1 MDELERLA
9 NEAQDEGVVSEVIRP
24 AAILPEQ
31 ATREVLM
38 QLALNDVRVDGLWQA
53 DPAVWRRYDRPWDG
67 EDGGPG
73 GAELLGTIQVA
84 YGVPTRYE
92 ITIFRVTVSEL
103 GDRAGFRRNEQML
116 SLKPR
121 YVIALQGNGVTER
134 LVIDAKKAGIRVVDR
149 RGPLGT
155 PPAALNPQQ
164 DRKLA

>member
-9 NEAQDEGVVSEVIRP
+9 SEAQDEGAVSEVIRP

-73 GAELLGTIQVA
+73 DAVLLGTIQVA

-92 ITIFRVTVSEL
+92 ITIFRVTVSEA
-103 GDRAGFRRNEQML
+103 GDRAGWSVTSLCDEALGYGGLTLATCPRASLAAPPRPFRFRD
-116 SLKPR
+116 
-121 YVIALQGNGVTER
+121 GG
-134 LVIDAKKAGIRVVDR
+134 
-149 RGPLGT
+149 
-155 PPAALNPQQ
+155 
-164 DRKLA
+164 

>member
-1 MDELERLA
+1 MDDLERLA
-9 NEAQDEGVVSEVIRP
+9 SEAQDEGVVSEVIRP

-73 GAELLGTIQVA
+73 SAVLLGTIQVA

-92 ITIFRVTVSEL
+92 ITIFRVTVSEA
-103 GDRAGFRRNEQML
+103 GDRAGWTVTSLCDEALGYGGLTLATCPRASLASPPRPFRFRD
-116 SLKPR
+116 
-121 YVIALQGNGVTER
+121 GG
-134 LVIDAKKAGIRVVDR
+134 
-149 RGPLGT
+149 
-155 PPAALNPQQ
+155 
-164 DRKLA
+164 

>member
-9 NEAQDEGVVSEVIRP
+9 NEAHDEGVVSEVIRP

-73 GAELLGTIQVA
+73 NAALLGTIQVA

-92 ITIFRVTVSEL
+92 ITIFRVTVSDL
-103 GDRAGFRRNEQML
+103 GDRSGWTVTSLCDEALGYGGLTLATCPRASLAAPPRPFRFR
-116 SLKPR
+116 
-121 YVIALQGNGVTER
+121 
-134 LVIDAKKAGIRVVDR
+134 DA
-149 RGPLGT
+149 
-155 PPAALNPQQ
+155 PQ
-164 DRKLA
+164 